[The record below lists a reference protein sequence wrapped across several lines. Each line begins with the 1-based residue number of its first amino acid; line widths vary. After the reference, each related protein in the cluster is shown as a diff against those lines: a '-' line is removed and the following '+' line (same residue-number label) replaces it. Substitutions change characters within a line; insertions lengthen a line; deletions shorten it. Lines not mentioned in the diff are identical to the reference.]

1 MKNIHFM
8 DARCDVA
15 YFLVACRVF
24 CAS

>member
-1 MKNIHFM
+1 M